1 MYYPEIIHEVK
12 AKGYYAAVTA
22 KEIRAEY
29 ERLLRIRESDL
40 LDENLHTRR
49 SVRALLEAKYA
60 VVEFIERGMRAE
72 DLPDFTLVMDRCKV
86 MYRAAQLELDPDAPE
101 SDASFDAIT
110 AAIGR
115 LVIMVQGINADVDA
129 LLKGGEYVGT
139 IADFTRLRDKYS
151 SLNPEVIGDLFPEI
165 KKGSFKF
172 PSVRKAVFDLLIR
185 RLNEVMDAM
194 FADFSVEGGHI
205 LDTLSQYDRLQSVPS
220 LSLAQGIK
228 DAPVLFVCTPIRTE
242 FDIMLNANLHRNGI
256 ERIVQIDLSKLPK
269 KSVAKS
275 ADSIA
280 RYLFYLKKKR
290 DPNVIAFYGIE
301 ALSEEERRNVYAAV
315 TSYLGLV
322 AEDVRMVFMD
332 VSGDMQGMTEYDRLR
347 GKGGSYVPAEN
358 RYLRLPSYSD
368 ACDLLADADEKTREE
383 VRVGCVFMG
392 YLGLNYF
399 YAEERELGLAIDTA
413 KSISEQNAAK
423 VLSFLAR
430 LPDDSKLVP
439 LDWRYDPAIEKS
451 VRSGNGEYDY
461 DEIRDVSDDRI
472 RAIISNESYS
482 IYEKCGELVR
492 YILLADEDRSVWKEV
507 LSEDARRERIE
518 RATRII
524 AYTMKVYHSNPKV
537 TIVDTRSGGWGGMC
551 CNGGAE
557 IKYKKSS
564 SEDIAWLED
573 AILHELYHSLQH
585 TLTDTMVDP
594 TWYKKVYHI
603 SNERIASWNDNNG
616 VYISIDEG
624 QDKVYMIQALEVDAR
639 DFAGLCLG
647 DQVYHDHDKIGGKRG
662 KE

>member
-1 MYYPEIIHEVK
+1 MNYPEIIREVK

-29 ERLLRIRESDL
+29 ERLLRIRESEL
-40 LDENLHTRR
+40 LDENLHTWRC
-49 SVRALLEAKYA
+49 VRALLEAKYA

-72 DLPDFTLVMDRCKV
+72 DVPDFTLVMDRCKV
-86 MYRAAQLELDPDAPE
+86 KYRNASLELDPDAPE
-101 SDASFDAIT
+101 SDASFEAIKAAIT
-110 AAIGR
+110 R
-115 LVIMVQGINADVDA
+115 LVITVQSINTDVNA
-129 LLKGGEYVGT
+129 LLQGGEYVGT
-139 IADFTRLRDKYS
+139 IGDFTRLRDKYE
-151 SLNPEVIGDLFPEI
+151 SLKPEIIGDLFPEI
-165 KKGSFKF
+165 KKGAFKF

-194 FADFSVEGGHI
+194 FAGFSTEGGHI
-205 LDTLSQYDRLQSVPS
+205 LSTLSQYDRLESIPS

-228 DAPVLFVCTPIRTE
+228 DAPVLFVCTPLRAE

-256 ERIVQIDLSKLPK
+256 ERVVQIDLTRLPQK
-269 KSVAKS
+269 DVAKS
-275 ADSIA
+275 ADSLA

-290 DPNVIAFYGIE
+290 DPQVIAFYGIE
-301 ALSEEERRNVYAAV
+301 SVSDEEKRKVYAAV
-315 TSYLGLV
+315 TAYIGLV

-332 VSGDMQGMTEYDRLR
+332 VSGDMKGMTEYDQMK
-347 GKGGSYVPAEN
+347 KGQSFVPAEN
-358 RYLRLPSYSD
+358 RYLRLPSFSD
-368 ACDLLADADEKTREE
+368 ACDLLSSADEKTREE
-383 VRVGCVFMG
+383 IRTSCVFMG

-399 YAEERELGLAIDTA
+399 YADERELGLAIDTA
-413 KSISEQNAAK
+413 KSISEQNAAS
-423 VLSFLAR
+423 VLAFLAR

-451 VRSGNGEYDY
+451 VSSGSGEYNY
-461 DEIRDVSDDRI
+461 DEIRDVSDERI
-472 RAIISNESYS
+472 RAIISNASYS
-482 IYEKCGELVR
+482 IYEKCGALVR

-507 LSEDARRERIE
+507 LDAETRRERIE

-524 AYTMKVYHSNPKV
+524 AYTMKVYHSAPKV
-537 TIVDTRSGGWGGMC
+537 TIVDSRSGGWGGMC

-594 TWYKKVYHI
+594 TWYKKTYHI

-616 VYISIDEG
+616 VYISLDEG
-624 QDKVYMIQALEVDAR
+624 QDKIYMIQALEVDAR

-647 DQVYHDHDKIGGKRG
+647 DQVYHDHDKIGAKRG